1 MAGQEIIRGIL
12 AKAGGDFPQGL
23 KPASCWRPNG
33 TAEGVP
39 QQSHGP
45 TCSEERQRVTT
56 GVNSCPDAAG
66 FFRMPLRRSAK
77 FCGVMLLAAAMAS
90 GPFAQQV
97 GQNKGPGETQ
107 NFTLTVKSQLVIEAV
122 EARDKQ
128 GNFIRGLTAKDFT
141 LTEDGAPQTIRYCEP
156 QDLNE
161 IAKPLPAETPASE
174 DVKVYY
180 KLAPSQ
186 IAPESMEKERYKD
199 RRLLA
204 LYFDMTSLPP
214 ADEMR
219 ALTAAEQ
226 FVRTQLTTVDLVSIM
241 RYNGG
246 AVEILQDFTNDRN
259 RLLSILET
267 MVVGEGQGSADSTD
281 DASST
286 DTGAAFGQD
295 DSEFNVFNTDRQLSA
310 LQTAATMLGHV
321 NEKKS
326 LIYFA
331 SGLRLNGI
339 DNQAQMHATA
349 DAAIKAGVAIWT
361 VDARGLVAEAPLGDA
376 TQGSPGNQGMYNGAA
391 ALAVTSNFQR
401 SQDTLYAL
409 AGDTGGKA
417 FLDNNDLSRGI
428 EQAQQAISDYY
439 ILGYYTTN
447 TDANGKFR
455 RIRISLNGNQDA
467 KLEYRQGYFADKV
480 FSKFN
485 DVDRERQLED
495 ALMLEDPI
503 TDLTIAME
511 IDYFQLN
518 RAEYFV
524 PIVVKIPGRELAL
537 AKRGGAEHTLID
549 FVGEI
554 KDLVGGTTVSNVRD
568 NVNIKLSDATAQ
580 ELAKRPIEYDTGFTL
595 LPGKYSIK
603 FLARDDETGRIG
615 TYQTTFVIPNLNKE
629 EKRVPLSAVVLSSQR
644 VDLKDA
650 IYDAAK
656 AKERAKDEAVNPLVQ
671 DGKKFIPSVTRVF
684 GTGKQIYVYF
694 QAYKQHAVEQGQA
707 TTSGSRKTG
716 AAAGATPASVPE
728 QPLFAFVSLYQGG
741 KKLYETPPKS
751 IVPSETNR
759 LGTMP
764 LMFDLGVDG
773 LPRGEYDCQVTILD
787 PATQKAGFWKA
798 PIKLVQ

>member
-1 MAGQEIIRGIL
+1 MRSPSALLLLLLTAAVGAG
-12 AKAGGDFPQGL
+12 
-23 KPASCWRPNG
+23 
-33 TAEGVP
+33 
-39 QQSHGP
+39 
-45 TCSEERQRVTT
+45 
-56 GVNSCPDAAG
+56 
-66 FFRMPLRRSAK
+66 
-77 FCGVMLLAAAMAS
+77 
-90 GPFAQQV
+90 AQQV
-97 GQNKGPGETQ
+97 GQNKGPGDTQ
-107 NFTLTVKSQLVIEAV
+107 GFTLTVKSQLVIEAV
-122 EARDKQ
+122 EVRDKQ
-128 GNFIRGLTAKDFT
+128 GNFIKGLTPNDFT

-156 QDLNE
+156 QNLSE
-161 IAKPLPAETPASE
+161 IAKPLPVVTPATE
-174 DVKVYY
+174 DVKIFNR
-180 KLAPSQ
+180 LASAQ
-186 IAPESMEKERYKD
+186 IAPETMDDGRYKD
-199 RRLLA
+199 HRLLA
-204 LYFDMTSLPP
+204 LYFDMTSLPQ

-219 ALTAAEQ
+219 ALSAAEQ
-226 FVRTQLTTVDLVSIM
+226 FVRTQLTTVDLVAIM

-246 AVEILQDFTNDRN
+246 AVQILQDFTSDRN

-267 MVVGEGQGSADSTD
+267 MVVGEGHGSADITD
-281 DASST
+281 DASSA

-310 LQTAATMLGHV
+310 LQTAASMLGHV

-326 LIYFA
+326 LVYFA

-339 DNQAQMHATA
+339 DNQAQLHATA

-361 VDARGLVAEAPLGDA
+361 VDARGLVAQAPMGDA
-376 TQGSPGNQGMYNGAA
+376 TQGSPGGQAMYTGASA
-391 ALAVTSNFQR
+391 MARTSNFQQ

-417 FLDNNDLSRGI
+417 FLDNNDLSGGI
-428 EQAQQAISDYY
+428 AQAQQAISNYY

-447 TDANGKFR
+447 TDPNGKFR
-455 RIRISLNGNQDA
+455 RVRISLKGNQEA
-467 KLEYRQGYFADKV
+467 KLEYRQGYYADKA
-480 FSKFN
+480 FGKFN
-485 DVDRERQLED
+485 DIDRERQLED
-495 ALMLEDPI
+495 ALMLDDPI
-503 TDLTIAME
+503 TELTIAME
-511 IDYFQLN
+511 VDYFQLN

-554 KDLVGGTTVSNVRD
+554 KDLVGGSTVSNVRD
-568 NVNIKLSDATAQ
+568 NVNIKLSDATAA

-595 LPGKYSIK
+595 LPGKYMIK

-629 EKRVPLSAVVLSSQR
+629 QKRIPLSAVVLSSQR

-656 AKERAKDEAVNPLVQ
+656 AKDRAKDDAVNPLVR

-684 GTGKQIYVYF
+684 GAGRLIYVYF
-694 QAYKQHAVEQGQA
+694 QAYKQEPAQTQA
-707 TTSGSRKTG
+707 SDSST
-716 AAAGATPASVPE
+716 AAPASQ

-741 KKLYETPPKS
+741 KKLFETPPKM
-751 IVPSETNR
+751 IAPSMANR

-764 LMFDLGVDG
+764 LTFELGVDT

-787 PATQKAGFWKA
+787 PATQKLAFWDA
-798 PIKLVQ
+798 PILLVQ